1 MPRNHCDKNA
11 LPALRAQ
18 FFFCMG
24 CTVTLTVRAQEPPPA
39 GAAGAAGPPG
49 PPGPAG
55 PAPQLKV
62 LLQIKFPGLLL
73 ISFGFYLLV
82 VAWLL

>member
-1 MPRNHCDKNA
+1 
-11 LPALRAQ
+11 
-18 FFFCMG
+18 MG

-39 GAAGAAGPPG
+39 GAAGAAGPA
-49 PPGPAG
+49 GPAG